1 MLSKKSGKNWI
12 QSILVTTRF
21 LENFGGRIFIFGHF
35 INVQFSKQPINND
48 CKNNNSNTY
57 LFYYLKKL
65 ICLLSFL
72 LLTYG
77 LLSGSMSH
85 GHFLRVSVFAY
96 PDIAW
101 RTQNLHSDILGSLA
115 SIPLIFPYFYRIS
128 IV

>member
-65 ICLLSFL
+65 ICLLWFPL
-72 LLTYG
+72 PVYG
-77 LLSGSMSH
+77 
-85 GHFLRVSVFAY
+85 
-96 PDIAW
+96 
-101 RTQNLHSDILGSLA
+101 
-115 SIPLIFPYFYRIS
+115 
-128 IV
+128 